1 MNRSAQLIAECA
13 RLVAPPPK
21 QKLSEWA
28 EENFVLSP
36 EYSAHSGRLKLYQF
50 QREILDS
57 FTDPYVRQII
67 AMTSTQLVKTLL
79 QQVIVA
85 YCIARAPGPILW
97 AHPTA
102 TDAETVSKERL
113 GPMIRDIEC
122 LRGRVSP
129 ERKTSKDNTI
139 LHKSFPGGS
148 LALIGA
154 QTPGDFA
161 RRSVRYFLA
170 DERDK
175 WKQNVGKEGDGFSLG
190 VKRTATFRSLAKIVQ
205 ACSPTIEGNSQIAR
219 AYEDSDQRKYWVPCP
234 ECGEFQILKWAQ
246 VRFDTTNPRGTTVY
260 ECEHCKRTFGDAA
273 RWDRCEL
280 GVWRAEVEFNGT
292 AGFWISE
299 LYSPWKKLSDISTDF
314 LAKKDNPAELQT
326 FVNTSLAE
334 TWREQGEAPD
344 HEKLM
349 SRREASYRLGQV
361 PPEVLF
367 LTCGVDCQKT
377 WLEGYV
383 YGWGRGRQRW
393 VIDHWRIEH
402 SPFEGAAWD
411 ALTGKL
417 NQVYRRQDNRDLSIV
432 RMCVDTGF
440 AANEVYSWA
449 RQQGSGRVM
458 AVDGR
463 QHLSALV
470 VPPTQVDVTLGGKRI
485 KHGCKLWPVDTSACK
500 SELYGL
506 LGKERPADGE
516 PYPAG
521 WVHFAADLDSEF
533 FQQLTAELLQTR
545 VVKGYRKTEWVK
557 TRERNEALDCAV
569 YARAGAFVFGMDRH
583 ASDERWWS
591 ALEGTAPVVQPRP
604 APQQISQVAVSEQ
617 PRGNPMGAEVPG
629 RRDSW
634 LGGRGGG
641 WFR

>member
-1 MNRSAQLIAECA
+1 MNRA
-13 RLVAPPPK
+13 REIYANAALLAAPPPK

-28 EENFVLSP
+28 EQNFVLSP

-67 AMTSTQLVKTLL
+67 AMTATQMIKTLL
-79 QQVIVA
+79 QQVAIA
-85 YCIARAPGPILW
+85 YCIARAPGPIL
-97 AHPTA
+97 AAQPTA
-102 TDAETVSKERL
+102 TDAETFSKERL
-113 GPMIRDIEC
+113 APMIRDIEC
-122 LRGRVSP
+122 LRTRVAP

-161 RRSVRYFLA
+161 RRSIRYFFA

-175 WKQNVGKEGDGFSLG
+175 WKANVGKEGDGFSLG

-219 AYEDSDQRKYWVPCP
+219 AYEDSDQRKYWIPCP
-234 ECGEFQILKWAQ
+234 ECGELQILKWGQ

-260 ECEHCKRTFGDAA
+260 ECEHCKRIFGDAA

-280 GVWRAEVEFNGT
+280 GIWRADAPFSGT

-299 LYSPWKKLSDISTDF
+299 LYSPWKKLSDISIDF

-334 TWREQGEAPD
+334 TWKEQGEAPD

-349 SRREASYRLGQV
+349 ARREESYRLGQAPAGV
-361 PPEVLF
+361 GF
-367 LTCGVDCQKT
+367 LTVGVDVQKT
-377 WLEGYV
+377 WIEGYV
-383 YGWGRGRQRW
+383 WGWGRDRQRW
-393 VIDHWRIEH
+393 LVDRFRIEQ
-402 SPFEGAAWD
+402 SPFESGAWEQ
-411 ALTGKL
+411 LTERL
-417 NQVYRRQDNRDLSIV
+417 NQSYRRQDGANLAIV
-432 RMCVDTGF
+432 RMAVDTGF
-440 AANEVYSWA
+440 ASNEVYQWA
-449 RQQGSGRVM
+449 RQQGGGRVM
-458 AVDGR
+458 PVDGR
-463 QHLSALV
+463 QHLAALV
-470 VPPTQVDVTLGGKRI
+470 ISPAQVDVTVSGRRLKR
-485 KHGCKLWPVDTSACK
+485 GCKLWPVDVSACK

-506 LGKERPADGE
+506 LGKERPVDGE
-516 PYPAG
+516 PYPPG
-521 WVHFAADLDSEF
+521 WVHFAADLDAEF
-533 FQQLTAELLQTR
+533 FQQLTAESLQTR

-583 ASDERWWS
+583 ASDERWWA
-591 ALEGTAPVVQPRP
+591 ALDGGKVQQRVVEQAAPP
-604 APQQISQVAVSEQ
+604 PQQAAAVVPPPAQQLS
-617 PRGNPMGAEVPG
+617 PRAA
-629 RRDSW
+629 SF
-634 LGGRGGG
+634 GGRDTSG
-641 WFR
+641 WFNR